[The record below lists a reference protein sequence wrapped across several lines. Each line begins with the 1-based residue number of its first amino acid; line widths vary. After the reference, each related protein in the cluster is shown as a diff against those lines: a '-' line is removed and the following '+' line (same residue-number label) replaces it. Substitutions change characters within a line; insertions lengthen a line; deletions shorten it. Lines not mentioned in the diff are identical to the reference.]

1 MTARGGRTVLTVLG
15 LEARRI
21 GGVEAFAREFSAQ
34 LGERGIRSVL
44 CFLGEP
50 SATVREYLSLP
61 NVELRVFTNA
71 MKPLGA
77 GDDLRRL
84 LAEFRPEVLLLEFTP
99 FLSSIPWVAKLN
111 RVPRVYFVDQGS
123 QPEGWVGTP
132 AQWWKRVIAR
142 FITWPLT
149 RVLCISEFN
158 LRSIRTRGLVDP
170 GKTVRLY
177 NAADTSRPHN
187 QSLGAQF
194 RARHRIPADAIVV
207 AQASWLIPEKGIPD
221 LVEAVRIARATEPR
235 LHLVLAGDGPQR
247 AEYERLVA
255 SNGLSEHVTWTG
267 LVEDPFGEGLFDA
280 ADIVTQMSRWEEAF
294 GYVIAEAMATERP
307 VIGTRV
313 GAIPELVVNE
323 ETGFV
328 VDRGDSA
335 AAARAIV
342 RLAGDAGLR
351 ERMGRAGRARAQ
363 ELFDLR
369 KNVKQA
375 VSLLGLS

>member
-1 MTARGGRTVLTVLG
+1 M
-15 LEARRI
+15 
-21 GGVEAFAREFSAQ
+21 
-34 LGERGIRSVL
+34 L

-61 NVELRVFTNA
+61 NVELRVFRNA
-71 MKPLGA
+71 MRPLGA
-77 GDDLRRL
+77 GADLRKL

-99 FLSSIPWVAKLN
+99 FLSSIPWVA
-111 RVPRVYFVDQGS
+111 RVAGVPRVYFVDQGS

-132 AQWWKRVIAR
+132 APWWKQVVAR
-142 FITWPLT
+142 IITWPLA
-149 RVLCISEFN
+149 RVLSISDFN
-158 LRSIRTRGLVDP
+158 LRSIRTRGLVAP

-187 QSLGAQF
+187 RDLGTVF
-194 RARHRIPADAIVV
+194 RARHGIPADAIVV

-221 LVEAVRIARATEPR
+221 LIEAVRLARASEPR

-247 AEYERLVA
+247 GAYEALVA
-255 SNGLSEHVTWTG
+255 SSGLKEHVTWTG

-280 ADIVTQMSRWEEAF
+280 ADVVTQLSRWEEAF

-313 GAIPELVVNE
+313 GAIPELVVHE

-335 AAARAIV
+335 AAAAAMLMLARDPALRAS
-342 RLAGDAGLR
+342 
-351 ERMGRAGRARAQ
+351 MGRAGRARAR

-369 KNVKQA
+369 TNVRQA
-375 VSLLGLS
+375 VKLLGLS